1 MTGGQVGDDK
11 RKEIPGQARDD
22 ENGARDDENKM
33 RYRVYRNLD
42 RPFTFLGVRGRYIP
56 VALVGL
62 LGIIVVAVVLGA
74 ALGTF
79 TGLALAAALIV
90 GGYIGLL
97 EVQQRYGEKGLSRFL
112 AGRRLPKFILVRSK
126 VWKR

>member
-1 MTGGQVGDDK
+1 MK
-11 RKEIPGQARDD
+11 
-22 ENGARDDENKM
+22 
-33 RYRVYRNLD
+33 YRIYRNLD

-62 LGIIVVAVVLGA
+62 LGIILLTVVLGA

-79 TGLALAAALIV
+79 TGLASAAVLIV
-90 GGYIGLL
+90 GGYLALTVI
-97 EVQQRYGEKGLSRFL
+97 QQEYGEKGLSRFL